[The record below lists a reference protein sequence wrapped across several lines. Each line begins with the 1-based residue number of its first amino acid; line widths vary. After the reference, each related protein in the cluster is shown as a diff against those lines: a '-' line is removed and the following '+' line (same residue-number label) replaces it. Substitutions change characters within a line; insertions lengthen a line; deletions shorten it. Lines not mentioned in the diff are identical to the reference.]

1 MSLQLLKTCIY
12 KIVNKNISLDF
23 TRRETGTTS
32 KTWYIMLIR
41 LGFFL
46 YCFIRG
52 WILLG
57 LVSPFSAGKSSLVF
71 RLACFPFAPL
81 CPFVCTLFCLK
92 VYPSLCLF
100 WPCFRFCKSKFSWQ
114 HTNLRL
120 GSSFTIPS
128 VELTFLLGILT
139 WKTRAG
145 CLWAEACLEPSWCWA
160 AWLVPLL
167 LPSAHLHAPPSLR
180 DLGMVTK

>member
-1 MSLQLLKTCIY
+1 MTPHCHLACFVLQDKKNLWHVKVIFKTIKAYVIQNPILFSSGILSFLKMSLQLLKTCIY
-12 KIVNKNISLDF
+12 KIVNKNISLDC

-71 RLACFPFAPL
+71 RLACFLFAPL
-81 CPFVCTLFCLK
+81 CPFVCTLFCPK

-100 WPCFRFCKSKFSWQ
+100 WPCFRFCKSKFS
-114 HTNLRL
+114 
-120 GSSFTIPS
+120 
-128 VELTFLLGILT
+128 
-139 WKTRAG
+139 
-145 CLWAEACLEPSWCWA
+145 
-160 AWLVPLL
+160 
-167 LPSAHLHAPPSLR
+167 
-180 DLGMVTK
+180 